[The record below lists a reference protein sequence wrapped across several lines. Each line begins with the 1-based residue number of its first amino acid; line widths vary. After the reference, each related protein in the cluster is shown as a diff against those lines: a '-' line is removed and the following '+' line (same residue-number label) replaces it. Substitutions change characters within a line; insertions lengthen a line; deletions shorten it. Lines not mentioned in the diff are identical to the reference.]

1 MINRE
6 YAAWPANLLPRLEES
21 SVVITPP
28 GGGPGYWAGA
38 PSAVL
43 TEQGIYLAYRL
54 RRPQGSGRG
63 YAVAVARSADG
74 MRFETVATIRREWV
88 QAESLERPCLVH
100 TPAGRWRLYLSCATP
115 GTKHWRVELLE
126 AGDPSRFDV
135 RERLVVLPGD
145 AKTGVKDPVI
155 RHRDGGWHLWTSCH
169 PLADPG
175 EADQMVTEYATSDD
189 GLDWIWHGT
198 ALSGRSGRWDARG
211 TRVSAVCYAD
221 TTAGATIAA
230 FYDGR
235 ASVAENFEE
244 RTGIAT
250 GTEPAAL
257 AAIGTTAAG
266 GPAGLGF
273 GRRGCWL
280 AVARLVLAGRP
291 AADQPARPVFRL
303 QPVAE
308 VRLGDL
314 LEQPDVVLDVGQH
327 LLPLLPGQGLA
338 GARAALQEPLE
349 RLGEGGAR
357 AARQVAP
364 GGSGAPQH
372 PGDGPVAGGVL
383 RVGRHVLA

>member
-6 YAAWPANLLPRLEES
+6 YAAWPASLLPRLEES

-28 GGGPGYWAGA
+28 GAGPGYWAGA

-43 TEQGIYLAYRL
+43 TEEGIYLAYRL
-54 RRPQGSGRG
+54 RRPLGDGRG
-63 YAVAVARSADG
+63 YAVALTRSADG
-74 MRFETVATIRREWV
+74 VRFETVATIRREWM

-126 AGDPSRFDV
+126 ASDPSRFDV

-155 RHRDGGWHLWTSCH
+155 RHRGGGWHLWTSCH
-169 PLADPG
+169 PLADPA

-189 GLDWIWHGT
+189 GLDWVWHGT
-198 ALSGRSGRWDARG
+198 ALSGRSGLWDARG

-221 TTAGATIAA
+221 TTAGAMIAA

-235 ASVAENFEE
+235 ATAVENYEE

-257 AAIGTTAAG
+257 AALGSTAAAES
-266 GPAGLGF
+266 PY
-273 GRRGCWL
+273 
-280 AVARLVLAGRP
+280 AGRGLRYLDILP
-291 AADQPARPVFRL
+291 
-303 QPVAE
+303 
-308 VRLGDL
+308 LGD
-314 LEQPDVVLDVGQH
+314 
-327 LLPLLPGQGLA
+327 
-338 GARAALQEPLE
+338 
-349 RLGEGGAR
+349 
-357 AARQVAP
+357 
-364 GGSGAPQH
+364 
-372 PGDGPVAGGVL
+372 
-383 RVGRHVLA
+383 GRHRLYYEMTRPDGAHELRTELR

>member
-1 MINRE
+1 MNSRE
-6 YAAWPANLLPRLEES
+6 YSGWPASLLPCLADS
-21 SVVITPP
+21 SVVVTPP
-28 GGGPGYWAGA
+28 GAGPGYWAGA

-43 TEQGIYLAYRL
+43 ADEGIYLAYRL
-54 RRPQGSGRG
+54 RRPLGDGRG

-74 MRFETVATIRREWV
+74 VRFETVATIRREWM

-155 RHRDGGWHLWTSCH
+155 RHRGGSWHLWASCH
-169 PLADPG
+169 PLADPA

-198 ALSGRSGRWDARG
+198 ALSGRSGLWDARG
-211 TRVSAVCYAD
+211 TRVSAVCY
-221 TTAGATIAA
+221 AGATIAA

-235 ASVAENFEE
+235 ASVVENFEE

-257 AAIGTTAAG
+257 AATGTTAAAES
-266 GPAGLGF
+266 PY
-273 GRRGCWL
+273 
-280 AVARLVLAGRP
+280 AGRGL
-291 AADQPARPVFRL
+291 RY
-303 QPVAE
+303 
-308 VRLGDL
+308 
-314 LEQPDVVLDVGQH
+314 LDI
-327 LLPLLPGQGLA
+327 LPL
-338 GARAALQEPLE
+338 
-349 RLGEGGAR
+349 
-357 AARQVAP
+357 
-364 GGSGAPQH
+364 
-372 PGDGPVAGGVL
+372 DD
-383 RVGRHVLA
+383 GRHRLYYEMTRPDGAHELRTELR